1 MHQKTLSGLL
11 FLLFLSLGVHAQQAT
26 ALITGKVLDEAQ
38 QPLEN
43 VTVSVKDVA
52 VGTHTNEKGDFS
64 ISVPAN
70 RSNQIRFSL
79 IGYDSKIIFKR
90 LAPGETYTTTI
101 SLVSNAKVLGG
112 VTVQGDKLKPDGVSI
127 SKMRIERY
135 FEAPS
140 INGGVE
146 DLLKVFLT
154 PKNELSSQYSV
165 RGGNFDENLVYI
177 NDFEVYRPFLTRSGQ
192 QEGLSIINP
201 DLVSAVNF
209 STGGFQSKY
218 GDKMSSVLDIT
229 YKRPKE
235 FAGSVN
241 LSLLGAAAHIEGATR
256 NHRLAY
262 MVGVRQKSNQY
273 ILQAQQTKGVYNPSF
288 TDVQAFLNYQFN
300 TDWFMDV
307 FVNYARNRFDFIP
320 ESSTQSFGLINKAF
334 QLRTY
339 YQGKEIDKFDSR
351 YGGVS
356 LTHLLSKKATVKFIA
371 SGFQTDEA
379 ETYDIQGEYLLGEIE
394 TDLSKDNFGDIKYA
408 LGTGVIHNYARN
420 YLKVNVG
427 TIAHKGSY
435 ELNKKHFIQWGANA
449 DFISIT
455 DKLNE
460 WERRDSAGFTQPN
473 NDSAILMFKRY
484 KTSQDFNYE
493 RVSAYIQDNLNL
505 SHDSVKL
512 TINYGVRANYNFLN
526 QEVLVSPRA
535 QISWQPNWKREVIFR
550 GATGLYSQPPF
561 YREMRDLNG
570 DVNKGVKAQ
579 KSYHAVAG
587 FDYNFKGLGNRP
599 FKFTTDIYYK
609 YIWDLIPYE
618 MDNVRIRY
626 FGKNNAVGYAYGSE
640 FRLYGDIVEGAES
653 WLSLGVMKTAENL
666 KDDTYT
672 YKKTDGTDSI
682 TIRPGY
688 IPRPTDSRVSVG
700 MFFSDYLR
708 KNKNFKAHIL
718 GFYSTGLPFG
728 VPDQQRFG
736 DTLRIPSYKRVDIGF
751 SALLLDGAKRERPR
765 YSYFRNVKSIWISLE
780 VFNLLGIQNTLSY
793 LWIQDQSTNARY
805 AVPNRLTSRLLNV
818 KLVTRF

>member
-1 MHQKTLSGLL
+1 MFRKSLLAL
-11 FLLFLSLGVHAQQAT
+11 FLLISSLFDLNAQT
-26 ALITGKVLDEAQ
+26 VSALLTGKVMDEKQ
-38 QPLEN
+38 IPLEN
-43 VTVSVKDVA
+43 VTVSVKDFA
-52 VGTHTNEKGDFS
+52 GGTRSNEKGDFS
-64 ISVPAN
+64 LSVPAN
-70 RSNQIRFSL
+70 RSIQIKFSL
-79 IGYDSKIIFKR
+79 IGYEPKIIIKR
-90 LAPGETYTTTI
+90 LTPSETF
-101 SLVSNAKVLGG
+101 SLTVSMKSNSKELVG
-112 VTVQGDKLKPDGVSI
+112 VKVQGEKMKPDGVTI
-127 SKMRIERY
+127 SKLRIQNY

-140 INGGVE
+140 VNGGIE

-154 PKNELSSQYSV
+154 PKNELSSQYNV

-201 DLVSAVNF
+201 DLVSGVNF

-241 LSLLGAAAHIEGATR
+241 LSLLGAAAHLEGVSKNR
-256 NHRLAY
+256 RLAY
-262 MVGVRQKSNQY
+262 MIGVRQKSNQY
-273 ILQAQQTKGVYNPSF
+273 LLQAQQTKGVYNPSF
-288 TDVQAFLNYQFN
+288 TDLQAFLNYQFN

-334 QLRTY
+334 QLKTY

-356 LTHLLSKKATVKFIA
+356 LTHFVNKKTTIKFLA

-394 TDLSKDNFGDIKYA
+394 TDLSKENFGDIKYA
-408 LGTGVIHNYARN
+408 LGTGIIHNYARN

-427 TIAHKGSY
+427 SLAHKGSY
-435 ELNKKHFIQWGANA
+435 DYKKHFIQWGANA

-473 NDSAILMFKRY
+473 YDTAIVMFKRY
-484 KTSQDFNYE
+484 KTNQNFDYQ
-493 RVSAYIQDNLNL
+493 RVSAYLQDNVDL
-505 SHDSVKL
+505 SHDSIKI
-512 TINYGVRANYNFLN
+512 TINYGARVNYNFLN
-526 QEVLVSPRA
+526 SEFLVSPRA
-535 QISWQPNWKREVIFR
+535 QISYQPNWKRDVIFR
-550 GATGLYSQPPF
+550 GATGVYSQPPF

-570 DVNKGVKAQ
+570 NVNKEVRAQ

-587 FDYNFKGLGNRP
+587 FDYNFKGLGKRP

-618 MDNVRIRY
+618 VDNVRIRY
-626 FGKNNAVGYAYGSE
+626 FGKNSAIGYAYGSE

-653 WLSLGVMKTAENL
+653 WLSLGVMKTEENL

-672 YKKTDGTDSI
+672 YKKTDGTDSV
-682 TIRPGY
+682 TIQPGY
-688 IPRPTDSRVSVG
+688 IPRPTDSRVSIG

-708 KNKNFKAHIL
+708 KNKNFKAHIM

-728 VPDQQRFG
+728 VPDQQRYG

-751 SALLLDGAKRERPR
+751 SALLLDGSKRERPR
-765 YSYFRNVKSIWISLE
+765 YSYFKNIKSIWVSLE

-818 KLVTRF
+818 KVVTRF

>member
-1 MHQKTLSGLL
+1 MHQKALFTWILLLCTGLGL
-11 FLLFLSLGVHAQQAT
+11 QAQQAT
-26 ALITGKVLDEAQ
+26 AIIKGRVYNENHL
-38 QPLEN
+38 PLAD

-52 VGTHTNEKGDFS
+52 AGTHTNEKGDFS
-64 ISVPAN
+64 LSVPAN
-70 RSNQIRFSL
+70 RTNAIKFSL
-79 IGYDSKIIFKR
+79 LGYQS
-90 LAPGETYTTTI
+90 YTTTKRLGPAETA
-101 SLVSNAKVLGG
+101 SLTIELKSNSHELGG
-112 VTVQGDKLKPDGVSI
+112 VTVQGEKKRPDGVTF
-127 SKMRIERY
+127 SKLRIQNYTEM
-135 FEAPS
+135 PS
-140 INGGVE
+140 VNNGIE
-146 DLLKVFLT
+146 DLLKVFLS
-154 PKNELSSQYSV
+154 PKNELSSQYNV

-177 NDFEVYRPFLTRSGQ
+177 NDFEVYRPFLARSGQ

-201 DLVSAVNF
+201 DLVSGVNF

-241 LSLLGAAAHIEGATR
+241 LSLLGAAAHIEGVAKDR
-256 NHRLAY
+256 RLAY
-262 MVGVRQKSNQY
+262 MIGVRQKSNQY
-273 ILQAQQTKGVYNPSF
+273 LLQSQQTKGVYNPSF
-288 TDVQAFLNYQFN
+288 TDLQAFLNYQFN

-307 FVNYARNRFDFIP
+307 FANYARNRFDFVP

-334 QLRTY
+334 QLKTY

-356 LTHLLSKKATVKFIA
+356 LTHLVNKNTTLKFIA
-371 SGFQTDEA
+371 SGFQTDES

-394 TDLSKDNFGDIKYA
+394 TDLSKENFGDIKYA

-427 TIAHKGSY
+427 SLAHKGSY
-435 ELNKKHFIQWGANA
+435 DYKNHFVQWGVNA

-460 WERRDSAGFTQPN
+460 WERRDSAGFSQPY

-484 KTSQDFNYE
+484 KTSQDFSYE
-493 RVSAYIQDNLNL
+493 RFSAYVQDNVDL
-505 SHDSVKL
+505 SHDSVKFTL
-512 TINYGVRANYNFLN
+512 NYGARVNYNLLN
-526 QEVLVSPRA
+526 NELLVSPRA
-535 QISWQPNWKREVIFR
+535 QISYQPHWKRDVIFR
-550 GATGLYSQPPF
+550 GATGIYSQPPF

-570 DVNKGVKAQ
+570 NVNKDVKAQ

-587 FDYNFKGLGNRP
+587 FDYNFKGLGQRP
-599 FKFTTDIYYK
+599 FKFTTEVYYK

-618 MDNVRIRY
+618 VDNVRIRY

-653 WLSLGVMKTAENL
+653 WVSLGVMKTAENL

-672 YKKTDGTDSI
+672 YKSRVDGSDSL
-682 TIRPGY
+682 TIQPGY
-688 IPRPTDSRVSVG
+688 IPRPTDSRVSFG
-700 MFFSDYLR
+700 LFFSDYLR

-765 YSYFRNVKSIWISLE
+765 YSYFRNVKSIWLSLE